1 MIIQKIQH
9 EDGSFVPDLS
19 GIEDDYESVSLNPDG
34 ETYTVK
40 IKPEKEL
47 ERLKKAHTDLL
58 DRLASASSMA
68 QVRTAASELRQP
80 IQPERERR

>member
-1 MIIQKIQH
+1 MTVNKIQH
-9 EDGSFVPDLS
+9 PDGSYGPDLT
-19 GIEDDYESVSLNPDG
+19 GIEDYESVSLNPDG

-58 DRLASASSMA
+58 DRLASANSMA